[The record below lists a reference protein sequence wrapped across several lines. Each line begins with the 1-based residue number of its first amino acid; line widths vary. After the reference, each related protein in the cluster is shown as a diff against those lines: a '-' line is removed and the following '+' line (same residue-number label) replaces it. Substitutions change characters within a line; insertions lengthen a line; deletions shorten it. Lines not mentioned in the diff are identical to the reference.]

1 MVFFHKLSQIKISRS
16 TAISS
21 YLENCT
27 SSASVVVSYDTYDLD
42 PNFSIKLIMAKS
54 LIKRKKKKNK
64 EIIKIFIN
72 K

>member
-1 MVFFHKLSQIKISRS
+1 MVIFHKLSQIKISRS
-16 TAISS
+16 TTIIS

-42 PNFSIKLIMAKS
+42 PNFSIKLIMIKK
-54 LIKRKKKKNK
+54 KRKKKV
-64 EIIKIFIN
+64 IIKIVIN